1 MSNTSMKTPKG
12 MLVEIGG
19 ITYQIIEG
27 RLCRYA
33 DLTLDKGFK
42 IVLGRVGSEDV
53 LRNLLNRLL
62 GTSIVHL
69 EYRNTE
75 HPGMTEDERSSRFD
89 VYCEDENGGC
99 FQVEMQNW
107 SQKFFYKRAVYYSS
121 LVLMDQAA
129 KAQKE
134 FKETIGK
141 ETGKG
146 WDYNFQPLYV
156 VSFLNYKNWTSNNA
170 QAKRNPY
177 ISTYR
182 YVDIETGDE
191 LSDSTNLVFIDLHN
205 FTKKEEECDSLE
217 DIWMYSIKNMHSL
230 LLCPEKFKGTE
241 IEELFV
247 KSELAKMTVE
257 QRLKYEEG
265 IMTHNDILNSIAEQL
280 EDAKKEAAAAGLAEG
295 LAEGRAEGR
304 AEGLAE
310 GVESGRAEVIKK
322 LVAGGVPVE
331 QISSLLGMPAD
342 EIMKLVSA
350 DQYVAE

>member
-1 MSNTSMKTPKG
+1 M
-12 MLVEIGG
+12 
-19 ITYQIIEG
+19 
-27 RLCRYA
+27 
-33 DLTLDKGFK
+33 
-42 IVLGRVGSEDV
+42 
-53 LRNLLNRLL
+53 
-62 GTSIVHL
+62 
-69 EYRNTE
+69 
-75 HPGMTEDERSSRFD
+75 
-89 VYCEDENGGC
+89 
-99 FQVEMQNW
+99 
-107 SQKFFYKRAVYYSS
+107 
-121 LVLMDQAA
+121 
-129 KAQKE
+129 
-134 FKETIGK
+134 
-141 ETGKG
+141 
-146 WDYNFQPLYV
+146 
-156 VSFLNYKNWTSNNA
+156 
-170 QAKRNPY
+170 AKRNPY
-177 ISTYR
+177 ISIYR

-191 LSDSTNLVFIDLHN
+191 LNDSTNLVFIDLHN

-295 LAEGRAEGR
+295 RAEGWVEGC

-342 EIMKLVSA
+342 DIMKLVSA